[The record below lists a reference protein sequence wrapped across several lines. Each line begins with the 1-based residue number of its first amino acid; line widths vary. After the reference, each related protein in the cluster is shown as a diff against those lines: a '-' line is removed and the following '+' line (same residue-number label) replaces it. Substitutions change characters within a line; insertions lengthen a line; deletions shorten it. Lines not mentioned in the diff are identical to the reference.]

1 MKISLLLIILFSLC
15 SSQNIITSWNYDKVA
30 MYDIQKINTYLQTE
44 FSPNNPFEL
53 SNEISSHNIIVKNI
67 SLVGVQTSLYDSFLN
82 YNNGIFLFTPNK
94 ITLNF
99 NFSYSEL
106 TKGYKG
112 TAILEIKLDVL
123 TLKIENDKEKQ
134 KAQISVKMSA
144 PKENYNVQDIT
155 DKEFLSLL
163 IDTLYTGFQTQSIL
177 GKTVSEK
184 FSSGILNYYNEI
196 YSKKKIFKIRTT
208 QFFGDFIFPMN
219 NNKFLYFCEDLLGEY
234 NNTFCYSHGYSDID
248 EEIKDKT
255 KIPLSNERFSHNY
268 DDLYNI
274 FVNKDLI
281 HDIFRYIC
289 ESYFHFYP
297 KRYDN
302 KTNVKQLSY
311 DFTVAS
317 LKKYFNGLQNLKD
330 KDFFYCDVY
339 INNITLNAVNY
350 TVRFNIDTFNFTVK
364 INSKIN
370 VDIVRMKKI
379 RFDLCLN
386 ETKTTNVEVVSS
398 PPETKVEI
406 KDLDGLKKA
415 IDESFD
421 YERNKICFTNEGISM
436 RDYFTKINDIYMR
449 EEGLYLEGNH
459 LYQ

>member
-1 MKISLLLIILFSLC
+1 MI
-15 SSQNIITSWNYDKVA
+15 
-30 MYDIQKINTYLQTE
+30 
-44 FSPNNPFEL
+44 
-53 SNEISSHNIIVKNI
+53 
-67 SLVGVQTSLYDSFLN
+67 
-82 YNNGIFLFTPNK
+82 
-94 ITLNF
+94 
-99 NFSYSEL
+99 
-106 TKGYKG
+106 
-112 TAILEIKLDVL
+112 
-123 TLKIENDKEKQ
+123 
-134 KAQISVKMSA
+134 
-144 PKENYNVQDIT
+144 
-155 DKEFLSLL
+155 
-163 IDTLYTGFQTQSIL
+163 
-177 GKTVSEK
+177 
-184 FSSGILNYYNEI
+184 
-196 YSKKKIFKIRTT
+196 
-208 QFFGDFIFPMN
+208 FIFIRP
-219 NNKFLYFCEDLLGEY
+219 
-234 NNTFCYSHGYSDID
+234 I
-248 EEIKDKT
+248 
-255 KIPLSNERFSHNY
+255 NELF
-268 DDLYNI
+268 